1 MDKVIHRKLY
11 YYVQFVKELLSEKS
25 ELGMYEGKK
34 LECRK
39 KEILSSILNSH
50 KQIMLDLN
58 KFYNCSLHITNYF
71 CIFISANVM
80 QYVRNPS
87 WILTWIISSAPPVA
101 GLDLSSSISLSSSS
115 KKVVKKFHSKHE
127 LMLQCQ
133 TTSKAKT

>member
-1 MDKVIHRKLY
+1 MDKVIHRKL

-25 ELGMYEGKK
+25 EEGMYEGKK

-39 KEILSSILNSH
+39 KEILSSILNSY

-80 QYVRNPS
+80 QYVRNHGFLP
-87 WILTWIISSAPPVA
+87 
-101 GLDLSSSISLSSSS
+101 
-115 KKVVKKFHSKHE
+115 E
-127 LMLQCQ
+127 
-133 TTSKAKT
+133 